1 MTCTSPS
8 SRSRPVP
15 PRARPAATIPLTA
28 LALALAFLPAGF
40 ARAATPPVT
49 PLRPEAGSFIG
60 ALDSIS
66 TSIVTLVAVSNDDA
80 GLPPGARRKR
90 LIGTGVAATD
100 HRIITTASLVR
111 PNSTVQVLLGV
122 GLMRIASL
130 KGVDRRSNI
139 AVFEIDDPI
148 LRPLHRAPPQSM
160 AVGSWVAVLSNV
172 AVTRPQAALGR
183 VVGRGERVDDTYSG
197 DVLEIDAPTYPGT
210 TGGAVVNEDGEWIA
224 TVVFRAASA
233 PEEAGGSVRGSA
245 DPVPEPNSLLIA
257 LPVDQVD
264 RIAEDL
270 VAYGTVRHGFL
281 GIRLKLAGASPEDTL
296 GVLVDGVIPGS
307 PAAAAGIRRGD
318 RILALE
324 GQEMQSPADVTLYV
338 QAARPGDEIEMT
350 VLRDTEILPVRV
362 LLGSSTD
369 APRDALKGE
378 RKREV
383 MKLREELSR
392 TKSEAEALERRLR
405 ELESGSG
412 R

>member
-8 SRSRPVP
+8 SFSRPVAP
-15 PRARPAATIPLTA
+15 PAPLAAIFLFA
-28 LALALAFLPAGF
+28 LGVAFGAP
-40 ARAATPPVT
+40 ARAETPVT

-66 TSIVTLVAVSNDDA
+66 ASIVTVVAVSNEGA
-80 GLPPGARRKR
+80 TPGARRKR

-100 HRIITTASLVR
+100 RRIITTASLAR
-111 PNSTVQVLLGV
+111 ANGTVQVLLGPGV
-122 GLMRIASL
+122 QRVATL

-172 AVTRPQAALGR
+172 SVTRPQAALGR
-183 VVGRGERVDDTYSG
+183 VVGRGERVDYTYSG

-224 TVVFRAASA
+224 TVVFRAST
-233 PEEAGGSVRGSA
+233 ESDAGGSVRGSA
-245 DPVPEPNSLLIA
+245 EAMPEPNSLLIA
-257 LPVDQVD
+257 LPVDQVN

-270 VAYGTVRHGFL
+270 AAYGTVRHGFL
-281 GIRLKLAGASPEDTL
+281 GIRLKLGAPAPEDTL

-307 PAAAAGIRRGD
+307 PAANSGIRHGD

-324 GQEMQSPADVTLYV
+324 GQEMRSAAEVTLFV
-338 QAARPGDEIEMT
+338 QAARPGDALELT
-350 VLRDTEILPVRV
+350 VLRDGEILPVHL

-369 APRDALKGE
+369 APRDNNEKVE
-378 RKREV
+378 RKRQM

-392 TKSEAEALERRLR
+392 NKAEAEALERRLR
-405 ELESGSG
+405 ELESGNN

>member
-8 SRSRPVP
+8 RLLRPVAP
-15 PRARPAATIPLTA
+15 PAHLAALSLVAVSLAFAA
-28 LALALAFLPAGF
+28 LANAE
-40 ARAATPPVT
+40 TPVT

-66 TSIVTLVAVSNDDA
+66 ASIVTLVAVSDDDA
-80 GLPPGARRKR
+80 ALPPGARRKR
-90 LIGTGVAATD
+90 LIGTGVAATER
-100 HRIITTASLVR
+100 RIITTASLAR
-111 PNSTVQVLLGV
+111 ASGTVQVLLGV
-122 GLMRIASL
+122 GVHRIATL

-139 AVFEIDDPI
+139 AVFEIDDPV

-172 AVTRPQAALGR
+172 SVTRPQAALGR
-183 VVGRGERVDDTYSG
+183 VVGRGERVDYTYSG

-224 TVVFRAASA
+224 TVVFRAATDS
-233 PEEAGGSVRGSA
+233 EQGSVRGSA
-245 DPVPEPNSLLIA
+245 ETMPEPNSLLIA

-281 GIRLKLAGASPEDTL
+281 GIRLKLGPAAPGDTV

-324 GQEMQSPADVTLYV
+324 GQEMQSASEVTLFV
-338 QAARPGDEIEMT
+338 QAARPGDEIELA
-350 VLRDTEILPVRV
+350 VLRDAEILPVRV

-369 APRDALKGE
+369 APRDGERAE
-378 RKREV
+378 RKRQM
-383 MKLREELSR
+383 MKLREEISR
-392 TKSEAEALERRLR
+392 SKAEAEALERRLR
-405 ELESGSG
+405 ELESGKG
-412 R
+412 K

>member
-8 SRSRPVP
+8 SFPRPVAP
-15 PRARPAATIPLTA
+15 PALLAAISLVA
-28 LALALAFLPAGF
+28 LCVAFGAS
-40 ARAATPPVT
+40 ARAETPVT

-66 TSIVTLVAVSNDDA
+66 ASIVTLVAVSNEDA
-80 GLPPGARRKR
+80 TLPPGARRKR
-90 LIGTGVAATD
+90 LIGTGVAATNR
-100 HRIITTASLVR
+100 RIITTASLAR
-111 PNSTVQVLLGV
+111 PNGTVQVLLGPGV
-122 GLMRIASL
+122 QRIALL

-172 AVTRPQAALGR
+172 SVTRPQAALGR
-183 VVGRGERVDDTYSG
+183 VVGRGERVDYTYSG

-224 TVVFRAASA
+224 TVVFRASTDA
-233 PEEAGGSVRGSA
+233 EEGGSVRGSA
-245 DPVPEPNSLLIA
+245 GAMPEPNSLLIA

-270 VAYGTVRHGFL
+270 AAYGTVRHGFL
-281 GIRLKLAGASPEDTL
+281 GIRLKLGAPAPEDTV

-307 PAAAAGIRRGD
+307 PAANSGIRRGD

-324 GQEMQSPADVTLYV
+324 GQEMRSASEVTLFV
-338 QAARPGDEIEMT
+338 QAGRPGDQLELT
-350 VLRDTEILPVRV
+350 VLREGEILPVRV

-369 APRDALKGE
+369 APRDNEKAE
-378 RKREV
+378 RKRQM

-392 TKSEAEALERRLR
+392 TKAEAEALERRLR
-405 ELESGSG
+405 ELESGSN

>member
-8 SRSRPVP
+8 SRSRPAPLPV
-15 PRARPAATIPLTA
+15 RSAAIPLA
-28 LALALAFLPAGF
+28 ALALAFALTLAVS

-66 TSIVTLVAVSNDDA
+66 ASIVTLVAVSNEDA

-100 HRIITTASLVR
+100 RRIITTASLVR

-122 GLMRIASL
+122 GLVRVASL

-148 LRPLHRAPPQSM
+148 LRALHRAPPQSM

-245 DPVPEPNSLLIA
+245 EPVPEPNSLLIA

-270 VAYGTVRHGFL
+270 VEYGTVRHGFL
-281 GIRLKLAGASPEDTL
+281 GIRLKLAAGPSPEDTL
-296 GVLVDGVIPGS
+296 GVLVDGVIPGG
-307 PAAAAGIRRGD
+307 PAAEAGIRRGD

-324 GQEMQSPADVTLYV
+324 GQEMLNPSDVTLYV

-350 VLRDTEILPVRV
+350 VLRDSEILPVRV

-369 APRDALKGE
+369 APRGALKAE
-378 RKREV
+378 RKREM
-383 MKLREELSR
+383 MKLRDELSR
-392 TKSEAEALERRLR
+392 TKAEAEALERRLR
-405 ELESGSG
+405 ELESGNG

>member
-8 SRSRPVP
+8 SGSRSV
-15 PRARPAATIPLTA
+15 ARPAHLAALWLAALSLSLT
-28 LALALAFLPAGF
+28 LASS
-40 ARAATPPVT
+40 ARSEPPVT

-66 TSIVTLVAVSNDDA
+66 ASIVTLVAVSNEDA
-80 GLPPGARRKR
+80 SLPPGARRKR

-100 HRIITTASLVR
+100 RRIITTASLAR
-111 PNSTVQVLLGV
+111 PNSTVQALLGV
-122 GLMRIASL
+122 GVMRIASL

-183 VVGRGERVDDTYSG
+183 VVGRGERVDYTYSG

-224 TVVFRAASA
+224 TVVFRAAAA
-233 PEEAGGSVRGSA
+233 PEDAGGRVHGSTEA
-245 DPVPEPNSLLIA
+245 VPEPNSLLIA

-264 RIAEDL
+264 RITDDL

-281 GIRLKLAGASPEDTL
+281 GIRLKLGPPAPEDTL
-296 GVLVDGVIPGS
+296 GVLVDGVIPGG
-307 PAAAAGIRRGD
+307 PAASAGLRRGD

-324 GQEMQSPADVTLYV
+324 GQEMRSPADVTLFV
-338 QAARPGDEIEMT
+338 QVARPGDEIEMT
-350 VLRDTEILPVRV
+350 VLRDAEILPIHA
-362 LLGSSTD
+362 LLGSSAD
-369 APRDALKGE
+369 APRVALTGE
-378 RKREV
+378 RKRQV
-383 MKLREELSR
+383 MQLREELAR
-392 TKSEAEALERRLR
+392 AKAEAEAIERRLR
-405 ELESGSG
+405 EAESGTG